1 MPQGNI
7 KSRASSTDSARQC
20 FHRKFDNFCRSK
32 NMVIN
37 LFWTVFSPLTRIDN
51 IECRFTY
58 TFFPRSLYSGTF
70 FPIDISRC
78 CFTAWNFH
86 SIAINTSVKS
96 SSTCSNPPHES
107 TCLHQLGPLIGIML
121 FANESLPCSSIQLP
135 LTVQTPSIRPA
146 NITGASINSH
156 PACHPQGRIRKQ
168 I

>member
-96 SSTCSNPPHES
+96 SSICLNLSHES
-107 TCLHQLGPLIGIML
+107 TCLDQSPPLNCL
-121 FANESLPCSSIQLP
+121 QPCEYHLYSHLNIQ
-135 LTVQTPSIRPA
+135 S
-146 NITGASINSH
+146 
-156 PACHPQGRIRKQ
+156 KQ
-168 I
+168 HDSTKHYYILSEVY